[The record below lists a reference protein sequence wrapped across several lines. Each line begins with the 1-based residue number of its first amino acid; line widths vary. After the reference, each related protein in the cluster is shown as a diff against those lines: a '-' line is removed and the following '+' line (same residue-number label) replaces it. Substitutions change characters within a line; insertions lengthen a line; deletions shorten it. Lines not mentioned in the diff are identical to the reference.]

1 MSKSKQ
7 HISQPE
13 AHHLSLEQMQAYL
26 EDNLPS
32 RGMHQVERH
41 LLDCELCSDAFEGLS
56 AMPEPEQAAD
66 AVAHLKKKIR
76 KKTMR
81 QPIIRRKRKLVT
93 VLWKPM
99 SVAAAVLIL
108 LTAIF
113 IFLRIDDKF
122 RKPKDQL
129 SMSAPEQ
136 APAPQPGAGEKAKE
150 TISAGKPEEL
160 VTGNQQLSAA
170 RNEPQA
176 FKSAPGISDP
186 QPAIVYKA
194 EKEESIVSEQPS
206 VTDAVSAPPPPVAAA
221 PEADLLEEETAPA
234 LPRVTSIPEASRA
247 KKADNEVTTLQ
258 APTLSARKPSGI
270 SQSSVMISGTVIS
283 KDFEVPLPGVTVTVK
298 GSTQGTTTDE
308 EGKFKL
314 LVPLQ
319 SSLVFNYIGYTTE
332 ESVIKNQEP
341 LKISLSEDVRALNE
355 VAVVGYGAEKKSLED
370 AVFTKPLPVKGYSD
384 FRTYMRSNL
393 RYPEAARK
401 NKIEGNV
408 RVEFWVN
415 ADSTLSDFTIRKSLG
430 YGCDEEAIRLIKEG
444 PAWKP
449 GLQNNAPARQRFI
462 VIVPFKLKEE
472 K

>member
-7 HISQPE
+7 HMTLPDTE
-13 AHHLSLEQMQAYL
+13 HLSLEQMQAYL
-26 EDNLPS
+26 DDTLPG

-56 AMPEPEQAAD
+56 AIPEPEQALD
-66 AVAHLKKKIR
+66 AVAHIKKNIR

-81 QPIIRRKRKLVT
+81 QPVIRRKRKLVT

-99 SVAAAVLIL
+99 SVAASILIL
-108 LTAIF
+108 LTAVF
-113 IFLRIDDKF
+113 IILRIDRRF
-122 RKPKDQL
+122 RKPKEQI
-129 SMSAPEQ
+129 SMSAPKQ
-136 APAPQPGAGEKAKE
+136 APALQPGSAAKE
-150 TISAGKPEEL
+150 DMSAAKPEEL
-160 VTGNQQLSAA
+160 ITQNQQLSA

-176 FKSAPGISDP
+176 FKSVPFTLSEKKPAPVI
-186 QPAIVYKA
+186 IEA
-194 EKEESIVSEQPS
+194 EKEESIVSEQLS
-206 VTDAVSAPPPPVAAA
+206 VTEAVSAPA
-221 PEADLLEEETAPA
+221 PSPSSDIEADLLEEETAPA
-234 LPRVTSIPEASRA
+234 LPRVAAVPEAKRA
-247 KKADNEVTTLQ
+247 KKADEEVTTLI
-258 APTLSARKPSGI
+258 APTLSSRKPSGI
-270 SQSSVMISGTVIS
+270 SQSSVMIYGTVIS
-283 KDFEVPLPGVTVTVK
+283 ESFETPLAGVTVTIK
-298 GSTQGTTTDE
+298 GSAQTATTDE

-314 LVPLQ
+314 LVPLE
-319 SSLVFNYIGYTTE
+319 SILVFNYIGYNSE

-341 LKISLSEDVRALNE
+341 LKIKLTEDIKALNE
-355 VAVVGYGAEKKSLED
+355 VAVVGYGTEKKSLED

-384 FRTYMRSNL
+384 FRIYMRNNL
-393 RYPEAARK
+393 RYPETARK

-415 ADSTLSDFTIRKSLG
+415 ADSTLSDFTIKKGLG

-449 GLQNNAPARQRFI
+449 GLQNNVPTRQRFI